1 MIIKEIGEAFWQ
13 LEFEDK
19 VLTVHP
25 ITEEIFLYRTK
36 TNFVGKSKQEIVRK
50 WAFRDA
56 ITAEDL
62 LLVIMKSHHL

>member
-25 ITEEIFLYRTK
+25 VTKEIFLYRIK
-36 TNFVGKSKQEIVRK
+36 TNFVGKSKQEIVRQ